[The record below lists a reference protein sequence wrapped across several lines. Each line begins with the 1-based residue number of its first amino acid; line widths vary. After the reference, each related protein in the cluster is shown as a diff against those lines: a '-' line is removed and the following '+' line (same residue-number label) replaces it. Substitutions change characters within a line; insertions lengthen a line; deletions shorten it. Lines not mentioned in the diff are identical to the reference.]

1 MLQYIVQFS
10 LRFRGVVVA
19 LAGVVLAYGLY
30 VASNAKLDVFPNFVQ
45 PQVVIQT
52 EAPGLSPEQVEVLV
66 TRPIETTVNG
76 LGDMESLRSE
86 SIGGLSII
94 TVIFKEGTEVFRARQ
109 MLGEQLSEMTGTL
122 PAGVKTP
129 RMTPLTSSTMDL
141 LKIGL
146 VSDKMSPMELRTFAD
161 WTLKPR
167 LLSVPGVAK
176 CNTFGGEVRQ
186 LQIQVL
192 PERLLAYNLALSDV
206 LAAAR
211 VSTVVMGAG
220 FIETSNQRITIQTE
234 GQALTPEILGEVV
247 VAHTNDLSVRLKDVA
262 RVAEGAE
269 IKFGDC
275 VIMGRWGVLLTMN
288 SQYGAN
294 TMEVTKALEA
304 ALDEMKPL
312 LDKEGIKLYP
322 RLHRPATFIE
332 AALKN
337 MKHSLVLGGI
347 LVAVVLFLLLGSV
360 RTACISLVA
369 IPMSLLTAV
378 IVLEKFG
385 ITINT
390 ITLGGLV
397 IALGSVVD
405 DSIIDV
411 ENILRRLRE
420 FRAKNSAAKQP
431 LTPALSPSEGERENI
446 IQAQKGIQSDTAISS
461 SVEPATENPSEREKN
476 SNSLKTMSPLPR
488 RGGEGQGEGDVRGA
502 SKGEIFHVILNAS
515 LEVRSAIV
523 FATFIVALV
532 FLPVLTLTGL
542 QGSFFAPLA
551 LSYLL
556 AILASLAVAL
566 TLTPALAYLFFDK
579 GAVKTD
585 EPRLQHW
592 LKACYRRT
600 LGFVTRWPRIIM
612 AVVAAICLG
621 TLALLP
627 HGGEFLPEF
636 REGHFVLQVFTT
648 PGTSLPEMLRLGT
661 KISKE
666 LLKNE
671 HIATVEQQVGR
682 AELGE
687 DPWGP
692 HRSEFHVD
700 LKPMSG
706 EGEGKMSD
714 EIRAVLKTF
723 PGIQFE
729 VLTFLGDRIGETISG
744 ETAPVVVNIFG
755 DDLDVLDAKA
765 REVATV
771 LNTVPGHADVQVKSP
786 PGAPR
791 MVVRLRPDRMT
802 QFGFR
807 PVEVLEAIQTS
818 YQGEVVAQTHLASQA
833 ADVAVIFD
841 EKDRRDPEA
850 IGSLLLRS
858 PQGTL
863 LPLRE
868 LAEIY
873 PASGRFSIMHEGARR
888 RQTVTGATSGRDVS
902 SFVEEA
908 KKQIAAKVS
917 FPAGTYARFSG
928 AAQAKEKAQRELLF
942 HSAIATVGILLLL
955 TIVFPNWRNLMLL
968 LVNIPFAL
976 VGGVLAVWLN
986 NILSSGDSGLTIG
999 SLVGFVTL
1007 FGITMRNSIM
1017 MISHFEH
1024 LVKVEGMTWGMEA
1037 AMRGA
1042 SERLMPIL
1050 MTATVTGLGL
1060 LPLALGSGEAG
1071 REIEGPMAIVI
1082 LGGLVT
1088 STILNLLVLPSLALR
1103 FGRFSPAILPPEE
1116 PGAARV

>member
-1 MLQYIVQFS
+1 MLQALVQFS
-10 LRFRGVVVA
+10 LKFRGIV
-19 LAGVVLAYGLY
+19 VVLACVVLGYGLY

-94 TVIFKEGTEVFRARQ
+94 TVVFKEGTDVFRARQ
-109 MLGEQLSEMTGTL
+109 MLGEQLAESTGQL

-129 RMTPLTSSTMDL
+129 KMSPLTSSTMDL

-146 VSDKMSPMELRTFAD
+146 VSDKLSPMELRTFAD

-167 LLSVPGVAK
+167 LLSVPGVTR
-176 CNTFGGEVRQ
+176 CIVFGGEVRQ

-206 LAAAR
+206 MAAAR
-211 VSTVVMGAG
+211 VSTAVMGAG
-220 FIETSNQRITIQTE
+220 FVETSNQRITIQTE
-234 GQALTPEILGEVV
+234 GQALTPDVLGEVV
-247 VAHTNDLSVRLKDVA
+247 VAHVNGFGVRLKDVA
-262 RVAEGAE
+262 RVVEGAE
-269 IKFGDC
+269 IKFGDT
-275 VIMGRWGVLLTMN
+275 VIQGRPGVLLAMA
-288 SQYGAN
+288 SQFGAN
-294 TMEVTKALEA
+294 TLDVTVAVEA
-304 ALDEMKPL
+304 ALDEMNPVLEKA
-312 LDKEGIKLYP
+312 GIKIYR
-322 RLHRPATFIE
+322 RLHRPASFIE

-337 MKHSLVLGGI
+337 MKHSLALGAV
-347 LVAVVLFLLLGSV
+347 LVAVVLFLLLGSA
-360 RTACISLVA
+360 RTAAISLVA

-378 IVLEKFG
+378 IVLEKCG

-411 ENILRRLRE
+411 ENIFRRLRE
-420 FRAKNSAAKQP
+420 NKTHTHPRP
-431 LTPALSPSEGERENI
+431 V
-446 IQAQKGIQSDTAISS
+446 IS
-461 SVEPATENPSEREKN
+461 VV
-476 SNSLKTMSPLPR
+476 LL
-488 RGGEGQGEGDVRGA
+488 
-502 SKGEIFHVILNAS
+502 AS
-515 LEVRSAIV
+515 LEVRRAIV
-523 FATFIVALV
+523 FATFIVGLV

-551 LSYLL
+551 LSYIL
-556 AILASLAVAL
+556 AIMASLLVAL

-579 GAVKTD
+579 GASKTD

-592 LKACYRRT
+592 LKAGYGRV
-600 LGFVTRWPRIIM
+600 LGFVTRWPRAIM
-612 AVVAAICLG
+612 AVVAVICIG
-621 TLALLP
+621 AFTRLP
-627 HGGEFLPEF
+627 HGGAFLPEF
-636 REGHFVLQVFTT
+636 REGHLVLQVSAAS
-648 PGTSLPEMLRLGT
+648 GTSLAETLRIGT
-661 KISKE
+661 RISEE
-666 LLKNE
+666 LLKNKN
-671 HIATVEQQVGR
+671 IATVEQQAGR
-682 AELGE
+682 AERGE
-687 DPWGP
+687 DTWPP
-692 HRSEFHVD
+692 HRSEFHVE
-700 LKPMSG
+700 LKPII
-706 EGEGKMSD
+706 GKEEEKMAD
-714 EIRAVLKTF
+714 EIRDVLKKF
-723 PGIQFE
+723 PGIKFE

-765 REVATV
+765 REVENV
-771 LNTVPGHADVQVKSP
+771 LNTVPGYADVQVKAP

-791 MVVRLRPDRMT
+791 MAVRLRPERLT

-818 YQGEVVAQTHLASQA
+818 YQGQVVAQTHLANQVA
-833 ADVAVIFD
+833 EVAVMLD
-841 EKDRRDPEA
+841 PQDRQDPEA
-850 IGSLLLRS
+850 IGALRLRS

-863 LPLRE
+863 MPLRE

-873 PASGRFSIMHEGARR
+873 PTSGRFSIMHEGARR
-888 RQTVTGATSGRDVS
+888 RQTVTCATSGRDVS

-908 KKQIAAKVS
+908 KKQVAAKVN
-917 FPAGTYARFSG
+917 FTAGTYAVFSG
-928 AAQAKEKAQRELLF
+928 AAQAKEKAQRELLL
-942 HSAIATVGILLLL
+942 HSAIAAVGILLLL
-955 TIVFPNWRNLMLL
+955 TIVFHNGRNLLLL
-968 LVNIPFAL
+968 LVNVPFAL
-976 VGGVLAVWLN
+976 VGGVLAVWLTSV
-986 NILSSGDSGLTIG
+986 LHPAGSSLTIG

-1024 LVKVEGMTWGMEA
+1024 LVQEEGMAWGLEA

-1050 MTATVTGLGL
+1050 MTATVTALGL

-1082 LGGLVT
+1082 LGGLIT
-1088 STILNLLVLPSLALR
+1088 STALNLLVLPTLALR
-1103 FGRFSPAILPPEE
+1103 YGRFKSV
-1116 PGAARV
+1116 RVE